1 MLLWTIH
8 YGEYQMWLMLIRAT
22 KNDDSWDILLKSR
35 KVSGEHVNMYT
46 YNIHVHK
53 LFETTGHCME
63 VKSGKN

>member
-1 MLLWTIH
+1 
-8 YGEYQMWLMLIRAT
+8 MWLMLIRAT